1 MLSISTSTRNI
12 CFYMFGVF
20 EITCGSV
27 YEIPLFGELQVFAI
41 KNFISNLADYS
52 STGCSD

>member
-1 MLSISTSTRNI
+1 
-12 CFYMFGVF
+12 MFGVF